1 MTLIR
6 SFFFFGIFELA
17 FFFHLFFSRKVCY
30 EGNGNSRHPA
40 ITSKINQLLQF
51 NNFFTKL
58 QKCRAPVKP
67 ASNQI
72 SSPSQAETSQHQF
85 TTIYLPSVLLDGK
98 TAGFLQIISWR
109 LCRKIQTGNQE
120 ESRVQRSLST
130 DVCSHWCWST
140 GMYVISIKKW
150 VPVFISQF
158 YYNDAVW
165 GIEWQD
171 SAKSH
176 MTRHN

>member
-1 MTLIR
+1 MVTSVHGQIAPSQFPPKIFPRSFIHCQAKLGQLIEVVIDREYLTFCWSGAWSEMTLIR

-17 FFFHLFFSRKVCY
+17 FFFPLFFSGKVCY

-98 TAGFLQIISWR
+98 TAGFLQIIS
-109 LCRKIQTGNQE
+109 
-120 ESRVQRSLST
+120 
-130 DVCSHWCWST
+130 
-140 GMYVISIKKW
+140 
-150 VPVFISQF
+150 
-158 YYNDAVW
+158 
-165 GIEWQD
+165 
-171 SAKSH
+171 
-176 MTRHN
+176 